1 MKAAREAIAFAFL
14 PIALGAIVLLPPWV
28 YLAMVWAITML
39 SARELLVLLRRLG
52 QPAPLAP
59 TLAALGVMLPVLWT
73 VGLHKAG
80 AVMALVL
87 LVMPA
92 VYLFGRYPIGGAAA
106 AITGATFTALYFLVT
121 GGAMGLLRTAFEGPT
136 GTHAVLT
143 HCLTI
148 WGCDS
153 GAYYLGSHF
162 GRHRLAPSVSPKK
175 SWEGILGGAALA
187 AFGVWF
193 CRTVFFGTLPV
204 ATAAGAL
211 RRRVRAGAD
220 RRPDRIGVQA
230 RRRGQGLLRSHPR
243 PRRLPRPHRLAVLRG
258 AVRARPV
265 HSARGLGLKRLAVL
279 GSTGSIGT
287 ATLDVAARFP
297 ERFRVVA
304 LAAGRNL
311 ASSGA
316 TDPRLPARDSSRSPR
331 RPTPPSCGSASPASR

>member
-204 ATAAGAL
+204 ATAAAL
-211 RRRVRAGAD
+211 FVAVSVLAPIGDLIESVFKRDAG
-220 RRPDRIGVQA
+220 V
-230 RRRGQGLLRSHPR
+230 
-243 PRRLPRPHRLAVLRG
+243 
-258 AVRARPV
+258 
-265 HSARGLGLKRLAVL
+265 K
-279 GSTGSIGT
+279 
-287 ATLDVAARFP
+287 
-297 ERFRVVA
+297 
-304 LAAGRNL
+304 
-311 ASSGA
+311 
-316 TDPRLPARDSSRSPR
+316 DSSDLIPGHGGFLDRTDSLFFAAPFVLALFILLGV
-331 RPTPPSCGSASPASR
+331 SV